1 MAVAGEFR
9 CLDSAIASVIEDVE
23 RAFILKEEQGTVIK
37 AFVDSIESRGIF
49 CPFVC
54 PKAPVLCVCEHSGWF
69 LNRSALYFRL
79 HMANRPSHCILNMLR
94 KNKSMAFD
102 VSTLFVSKDS
112 FKTVFLNN
120 IEAPTS

>member
-49 CPFVC
+49 FPGV
-54 PKAPVLCVCEHSGWF
+54 VNLF
-69 LNRSALYFRL
+69 LLKCRRFRSEDQETRA
-79 HMANRPSHCILNMLR
+79 
-94 KNKSMAFD
+94 
-102 VSTLFVSKDS
+102 VS
-112 FKTVFLNN
+112 
-120 IEAPTS
+120 